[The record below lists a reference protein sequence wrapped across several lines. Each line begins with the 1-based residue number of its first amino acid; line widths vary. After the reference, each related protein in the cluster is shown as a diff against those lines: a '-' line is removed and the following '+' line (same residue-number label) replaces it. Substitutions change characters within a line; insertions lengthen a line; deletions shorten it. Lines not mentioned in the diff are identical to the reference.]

1 MCLRFFDSVIYELF
15 LDKRAATRLL
25 AFQLLSLGS
34 FQARGSKSARKTNT
48 GAGRENGARGF
59 YYLKRARERA
69 NGVLLSRET
78 SGPNSSVK
86 TALRDSR
93 LAKDFRKR
101 VHHDSLEQNFEFPRD
116 RIEEKVP
123 PRFWRFRG
131 FQFISFSPLRIR
143 ILNKIVIEIYN
154 LEWKERKLATRSRSK
169 KRASCLFK
177 LSTNWT
183 NVHEY
188 PGNEWRNSIP
198 PWNWVLLVRPLI
210 STGAKMAGVP
220 RVLAPWCISS
230 NADRNRPRYDFAV
243 YSSGISPWN
252 LWRVLHWREKLARF
266 IGARD
271 TEGRIIDRNTV
282 FIRSRDDDGGFRS
295 DECQLCWPV
304 ETRYSLLPFMD
315 GVGMLSPRSFNN
327 TDNIESILHGGHNAI
342 RMWVTRTT
350 FLEEFSFATAIFLL
364 LLSFSCKSL
373 LKYCFGRAYKM
384 IDIGTL

>member
-15 LDKRAATRLL
+15 LDKRAAKRLL

-131 FQFISFSPLRIR
+131 FQFISFSPL
-143 ILNKIVIEIYN
+143 ILMYKIVIEIYN

-252 LWRVLHWREKLARF
+252 LWRVLHWRETRKIYRRARYGRTNNWSKHGF
-266 IGARD
+266 YPKPGWWWWISVGRMPTVLKRVILFFRLWTASECCLREALIIPIISNRYC
-271 TEGRIIDRNTV
+271 TEVITQSVCESLGQHFSRN
-282 FIRSRDDDGGFRS
+282 FHLQRRF
-295 DECQLCWPV
+295 
-304 ETRYSLLPFMD
+304 F
-315 GVGMLSPRSFNN
+315 FFF
-327 TDNIESILHGGHNAI
+327 
-342 RMWVTRTT
+342 
-350 FLEEFSFATAIFLL
+350 FLFLVNL
-364 LLSFSCKSL
+364 
-373 LKYCFGRAYKM
+373 Y
-384 IDIGTL
+384 

>member
-1 MCLRFFDSVIYELF
+1 MARAVFIIWSARESERTACSF
-15 LDKRAATRLL
+15 LEKRVARIPALKRPCGT
-25 AFQLLSLGS
+25 
-34 FQARGSKSARKTNT
+34 RGSPRISANASTMI
-48 GAGRENGARGF
+48 
-59 YYLKRARERA
+59 
-69 NGVLLSRET
+69 LSSKISNFHATE
-78 SGPNSSVK
+78 SK
-86 TALRDSR
+86 KKFLRVSDDFEDSN
-93 LAKDFRKR
+93 LF
-101 VHHDSLEQNFEFPRD
+101 H
-116 RIEEKVP
+116 
-123 PRFWRFRG
+123 
-131 FQFISFSPLRIR
+131 FSPL
-143 ILNKIVIEIYN
+143 ILMYKIVIEIYN

-169 KRASCLFK
+169 KRASCIFK

-384 IDIGTL
+384 IDIETLQLYNYTL